1 MNRPT
6 ISFWYF
12 LLASKFPRFRRSVC
26 CAAAAGCWAPA
37 CFDQYANRAFLC
49 MISQRDSNLLTQKVE
64 LSVAR
69 PESREFVFRFPLI
82 VIQHEFVDSYID
94 VDVISGLPLLHS
106 RERIYIHKKRPMWIY
121 LKNHLLIHVTL
132 SAVHRVNMCAAENFF
147 FFNLARFNYAFSLFD
162 CSYQTIMAWW
172 RSYYSEFFCLNF
184 FLFEDF
190 LKTTKNNNN
199 NNNGAATTTI
209 HLMHA

>member
-1 MNRPT
+1 LNCFFLFVTFFILASARVCVEWQGRRNRASNESADNQFL
-6 ISFWYF
+6 IF

-26 CAAAAGCWAPA
+26 WAAAARCWAPA

-94 VDVISGLPLLHS
+94 GDVISGLPSSIHANVHIFKKKGPCEYIWKITCSFTWLSLLCT
-106 RERIYIHKKRPMWIY
+106 E
-121 LKNHLLIHVTL
+121 
-132 SAVHRVNMCAAENFF
+132 
-147 FFNLARFNYAFSLFD
+147 
-162 CSYQTIMAWW
+162 
-172 RSYYSEFFCLNF
+172 
-184 FLFEDF
+184 
-190 LKTTKNNNN
+190 
-199 NNNGAATTTI
+199 
-209 HLMHA
+209 

>member
-12 LLASKFPRFRRSVC
+12 LLHLNSPDFVEA
-26 CAAAAGCWAPA
+26 CAELLLLGCWAPA

-94 VDVISGLPLLHS
+94 GDVISGLPSSIHANVHIFKKKGPC
-106 RERIYIHKKRPMWIY
+106 EYIWKITCSFTW
-121 LKNHLLIHVTL
+121 L

-147 FFNLARFNYAFSLFD
+147 FLNLARFNYAFSLFD

-172 RSYYSEFFCLNF
+172 RSYYSEFFCLVF
-184 FLFEDF
+184 
-190 LKTTKNNNN
+190 
-199 NNNGAATTTI
+199 
-209 HLMHA
+209 

>member
-1 MNRPT
+1 MSNGRAVVTAHLMNRPT

-37 CFDQYANRAFLC
+37 CFDQYANHAFLC

-82 VIQHEFVDSYID
+82 VIQHKCVDSYID

-147 FFNLARFNYAFSLFD
+147 FF
-162 CSYQTIMAWW
+162 
-172 RSYYSEFFCLNF
+172 
-184 FLFEDF
+184 
-190 LKTTKNNNN
+190 
-199 NNNGAATTTI
+199 
-209 HLMHA
+209 